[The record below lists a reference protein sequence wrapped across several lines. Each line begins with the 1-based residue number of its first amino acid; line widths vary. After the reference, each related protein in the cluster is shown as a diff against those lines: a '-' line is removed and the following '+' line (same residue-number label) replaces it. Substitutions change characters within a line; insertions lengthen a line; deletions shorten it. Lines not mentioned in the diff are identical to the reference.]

1 VEALKWPRS
10 DIEVSFKSAIKFESD
25 FMRKSF
31 LLAGALLLV
40 VTLWLLSGQ
49 FGSDAPGPQPDTAG
63 AAGETEEIMTV
74 QVRKLG
80 LEPYVSELTIS
91 GRTESVRSVEVKS
104 QTDGQ
109 VTKVP
114 VEKGRAVKTGDVIC
128 QLETTEREANL
139 AEAKA
144 LMAQRELEYN
154 AARELAAKGHRSET
168 QTAAARAQFDA
179 AKARVAKA
187 ELELSHASIRAP
199 FDGIIDDRPAEIGDY
214 LQKGHICAR
223 IVDTDPFLVVGEI
236 SEREVGNLKVGDKGE
251 ARLVDGT
258 RVEGRIRYIAE
269 TATPETRTFLFEL
282 EVPNPEGNM
291 REGVTAQIR
300 IPLHEVQAY
309 RMSRASLVLNDQGLI
324 GVRLVEDNVVRFH
337 QVRILGDST
346 EGIWVDGLPE
356 NPVLITV
363 GQDFVIDGQQV
374 RVKFEG

>member
-1 VEALKWPRS
+1 
-10 DIEVSFKSAIKFESD
+10 
-25 FMRKSF
+25 MRKSF

-40 VTLWLLSGQ
+40 VTLWLVSGQ
-49 FGSDAPGPQPDTAG
+49 FGSDAPAPQSDTAG
-63 AAGETEEIMTV
+63 ATGEAEEIMTV

-80 LEPYVSELTIS
+80 LEPYVSELTVS
-91 GRTESVRSVEVKS
+91 GRTEAVRSVEVKS

-179 AKARVAKA
+179 AKARVARA
-187 ELELSHASIRAP
+187 ELELSYASIRAP

-223 IVDTDPFLVVGEI
+223 IVDIDPFLVVGEI
-236 SEREVGNLKVGDKGE
+236 SEREVGNLKVGDRGE
-251 ARLVDGT
+251 ARLIDGT
-258 RVEGRIRYIAE
+258 VVSGRIRYIAE

-309 RMSRASLVLNDQGLI
+309 RMSRASLVLNDQGI
-324 GVRLVEDNVVRFH
+324 VGVRLVEDNVVRFH
-337 QVRILGDST
+337 KVRILGDST
-346 EGIWVDGLPE
+346 EGIWVNGLPE

-363 GQDFVIDGQQV
+363 GQDFVIDGQHV
-374 RVKFEG
+374 RVKLEG